1 MFPEGCLCT
10 VNRFTR
16 HSMYLSELNSKMSN
30 SHLWNFDCLSD
41 RTEQAHSTFPS
52 ILLTCNIWTFF
63 MHISLHRKKKNLQKK
78 VFYILW
84 KVNKTP
90 YSAEALHNPHLF
102 ERSLNCLSQSICNLT
117 PLMIEK
123 CIVWI
128 TESTK
133 TSLHTMMQHLVGQI
147 KDLFLII
154 KKKVW
159 Q

>member
-1 MFPEGCLCT
+1 M
-10 VNRFTR
+10 
-16 HSMYLSELNSKMSN
+16 K
-30 SHLWNFDCLSD
+30 LWLLVRQDWAGPQHFSL
-41 RTEQAHSTFPS
+41 HSTH
-52 ILLTCNIWTFF
+52 LQHLNIFYAYQ
-63 MHISLHRKKKNLQKK
+63 SPQEKKNLQKK

-90 YSAEALHNPHLF
+90 YSAEALHNLHLF

-117 PLMIEK
+117 PLMVEK